1 MFASP
6 GSATRSTNAAK
17 PATTALGGYRDP
29 KPMVFSGLYP
39 IDGSDYPDLRDAL
52 DKLKLNDAALVYE
65 PETSAAL
72 GFGFRI
78 GFLGMLH
85 LEIVRERLEREFD
98 LDLISTLPNVVYDV
112 TLDDGTVLTVANPSE
127 FPYGKVDLGDRA
139 GGAGDRPGAE
149 RVHRRDH
156 GAVPAEARLA
166 ARHGLLSEERVEM
179 RYTLPLAEIVF
190 DFFDQLKSRTRGYA
204 SLDYEPDGDQVADL
218 VKVDIML
225 QGETVDAFSS
235 IVHKDKAY
243 AYGVM
248 MAGKLKDLIPRQQF
262 EVPIQA
268 AIGSRII
275 ARENI
280 RAIREDVLAK
290 CYGGDISRKR
300 KLLEKQKAGKKRM
313 KNIGTVEV
321 PPEAFIAALSS
332 DGHAAEASLK
342 RLGTDR
348 IDLYYAHQDD
358 DSQTQEAVLEAF
370 GKLVDAGKVRVI
382 GASNFHAARLK
393 SAVEAAKTSDL
404 PRYHVLQPEY
414 NLVSRTKFEGELQ
427 DYCVTEN
434 IGVLP
439 YYGLASG
446 FLTGKYRTKDDLG
459 QSVRGGRMGE
469 LLEGTGKAVL
479 DAMDSVVEATG
490 ATHAQVALA
499 WLIAQPGVTAPIASA
514 TSVKQIEDLLPAMT
528 LELSKDQLDALMV
541 AGA

>member
-1 MFASP
+1 MTLRRL
-6 GSATRSTNAAK
+6 GSTDLKIA
-17 PATTALGGYRDP
+17 PLVLGGNVFGWTADRAASFAVLDAFVAGGGTMIDTADVYSAWVDGHQGGESESMIGEWLKTSGKRDDVLIAT
-29 KPMVFSGLYP
+29 KV
-39 IDGSDYPDLRDAL
+39 
-52 DKLKLNDAALVYE
+52 
-65 PETSAAL
+65 
-72 GFGFRI
+72 
-78 GFLGMLH
+78 GMLPG
-85 LEIVRERLEREFD
+85 E
-98 LDLISTLPNVVYDV
+98 
-112 TLDDGTVLTVANPSE
+112 
-127 FPYGKVDLGDRA
+127 
-139 GGAGDRPGAE
+139 GGEKLA
-149 RVHRRDH
+149 
-156 GAVPAEARLA
+156 PAR
-166 ARHGLLSEERVEM
+166 
-179 RYTLPLAEIVF
+179 
-190 DFFDQLKSRTRGYA
+190 
-204 SLDYEPDGDQVADL
+204 
-218 VKVDIML
+218 
-225 QGETVDAFSS
+225 
-235 IVHKDKAY
+235 
-243 AYGVM
+243 
-248 MAGKLKDLIPRQQF
+248 
-262 EVPIQA
+262 
-268 AIGSRII
+268 
-275 ARENI
+275 
-280 RAIREDVLAK
+280 
-290 CYGGDISRKR
+290 
-300 KLLEKQKAGKKRM
+300 
-313 KNIGTVEV
+313 
-321 PPEAFIAALSS
+321 IAA
-332 DGHAAEASLK
+332 AAEASLK

-446 FLTGKYRTKDDLG
+446 FLTGKYRTKDDLS

-528 LELSKDQLDALMV
+528 LELTKGQLDALTE

>member
-1 MFASP
+1 MTLRRL
-6 GSATRSTNAAK
+6 GSTDLKIA
-17 PATTALGGYRDP
+17 PLVLGGNVFGWTADRAASFAVLDAFVAGGGTMIDTADVYSAWVDGHRGGESESMIGEWLKASGKRDDVLIAT
-29 KPMVFSGLYP
+29 KV
-39 IDGSDYPDLRDAL
+39 
-52 DKLKLNDAALVYE
+52 
-65 PETSAAL
+65 
-72 GFGFRI
+72 
-78 GFLGMLH
+78 GMLPG
-85 LEIVRERLEREFD
+85 E
-98 LDLISTLPNVVYDV
+98 
-112 TLDDGTVLTVANPSE
+112 
-127 FPYGKVDLGDRA
+127 
-139 GGAGDRPGAE
+139 GGEKLA
-149 RVHRRDH
+149 
-156 GAVPAEARLA
+156 PAR
-166 ARHGLLSEERVEM
+166 
-179 RYTLPLAEIVF
+179 
-190 DFFDQLKSRTRGYA
+190 
-204 SLDYEPDGDQVADL
+204 
-218 VKVDIML
+218 
-225 QGETVDAFSS
+225 
-235 IVHKDKAY
+235 
-243 AYGVM
+243 
-248 MAGKLKDLIPRQQF
+248 
-262 EVPIQA
+262 
-268 AIGSRII
+268 
-275 ARENI
+275 
-280 RAIREDVLAK
+280 
-290 CYGGDISRKR
+290 
-300 KLLEKQKAGKKRM
+300 
-313 KNIGTVEV
+313 
-321 PPEAFIAALSS
+321 IAA
-332 DGHAAEASLK
+332 AAEASLK

-469 LLEGTGKAVL
+469 LLEGSGKAVL

-514 TSVKQIEDLLPAMT
+514 TSVKQVEDLLPAMT
-528 LELSKDQLDALMV
+528 LELSKDQIDALTT